1 MQPDRKAEA
10 VGEAKEMGSSALS
23 RIISR
28 ISRYLAFAG
37 GIAMVAMM
45 LHIVT
50 DVAMKYFLND
60 PIDGTTEIVA
70 AYYMVATV
78 FLPLAYVAATEG
90 HLIVEL
96 FTARLSARPLK
107 YLTVATGFVT
117 LAYLAFLVY
126 YTSEEAIDKTSNGE
140 AWETSVNLVAVWP
153 SRWLLPVGLAAMG
166 LVILLQTV
174 RTLREGLQDG
184 EVNDSQA
191 IDSPDAA
198 TANDTTRPH
207 QP

>member
-1 MQPDRKAEA
+1 
-10 VGEAKEMGSSALS
+10 MGSSAPS
-23 RIISR
+23 RIIGS

-96 FTARLSARPLK
+96 FTSRLSARPLK

-126 YTSEEAIDKTSNGE
+126 YTYEEAVDKTSSGE

-166 LVILLQTV
+166 LVILAQTI
-174 RTLREGLQDG
+174 RTLREGLQDSEAESPPDESAG
-184 EVNDSQA
+184 NETTGPSQ
-191 IDSPDAA
+191 P
-198 TANDTTRPH
+198 
-207 QP
+207 